1 MWKSLSERRRPAG
14 RRKSVSPQPEFA
26 RHHLLISRNE
36 AVCKYLTLFTLVS
49 FSPTIAA
56 LHDLNLL
63 DLHENPCRRTRLSI
77 AVFILVPAAAGA
89 GTVPQPTLPACR
101 DRFAAVLCQT
111 ACYAPPGA

>member
-1 MWKSLSERRRPAG
+1 MCKSLAERRRPAG

-49 FSPTIAA
+49 FPRTIAA
-56 LHDLNLL
+56 LHNLNLL

-77 AVFILVPAAAGA
+77 AVFILVRAAAGA
-89 GTVPQPTLPACR
+89 GNVAQPSRPACR
-101 DRFAAVLCQT
+101 ERFAAGLCQT
-111 ACYAPPGA
+111 ACYA